1 MHGQVGLPVY
11 VLPEKLKVP
20 VMRRDDTCITRCA
33 RDGDKAIMLRPPFL
47 WTGVSTSH
55 NTKLGRCPWR

>member
-20 VMRRDDTCITRCA
+20 VIRRDDTCITRCA
-33 RDGDKAIMLRPPFL
+33 RDGDEAIMLRRPFL
-47 WTGVSTSH
+47 GQEGVNQSQY
-55 NTKLGRCPWR
+55 